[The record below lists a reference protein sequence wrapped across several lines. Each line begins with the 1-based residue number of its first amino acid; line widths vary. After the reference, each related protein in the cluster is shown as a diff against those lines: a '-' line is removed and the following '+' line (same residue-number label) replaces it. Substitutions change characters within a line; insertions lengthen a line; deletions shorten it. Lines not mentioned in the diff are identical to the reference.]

1 VVDSGYQMQLTQ
13 DRNLDTVFLEAIPG
27 VNPQPTGGVL
37 YGGGIIMKKICILI
51 LATGVLFA
59 WSVKGVVAQQAGS
72 DAKRTAAGVGKLT
85 AEAAPKSHGE
95 PVTRR
100 WVEQRWILDNV
111 IRSVGMDWDQP
122 RSAYIAAS
130 CGAEASSDMAGI
142 RQRIQKYADASP
154 AFEASARRR
163 EARAKAA
170 EEAQE
175 QVTARENYCIA
186 AMFWAAAQ
194 WPIDENNEKNKFY
207 NQRKRECYIKYA
219 KLADRH
225 VEEVWVPL
233 EGGKSLPA
241 WLHLPPGYRGGR
253 IPVVISIPGMDS
265 FKEMGVAMYG
275 DRWLNRGIAVLA
287 IDGPGQY
294 ESAVLGIHFS
304 MAAWAATGKAA
315 VDWLIKR
322 QEIDPGRIGIY
333 GSSFGSFFSTIA
345 AANEPRIRA
354 VAVSATC
361 FEPGFHSIFEEAS
374 PTFKMRFMYMS
385 GFTDESKFDE
395 FRKSMTWEGYAE
407 KIRAPYLCIAGEADE
422 LSPLPHTDK
431 LMNTLQGPKRLV
443 VYQDARHAIVG
454 VPAVSLGPNPPT
466 VVADWMLAALN
477 GKPFVSERW
486 YVESTGRVVKT
497 PY

>member
-1 VVDSGYQMQLTQ
+1 MYLYAGDWSC
-13 DRNLDTVFLEAIPG
+13 FLPG
-27 VNPQPTGGVL
+27 VSGSFCTTGWFGCEAR
-37 YGGGIIMKKICILI
+37 GGGSGK
-51 LATGVLFA
+51 TG
-59 WSVKGVVAQQAGS
+59 
-72 DAKRTAAGVGKLT
+72 
-85 AEAAPKSHGE
+85 AEAVTKSHGE

-100 WVEQRWILDNV
+100 WVEQRWVLDNV

-122 RSAYIAAS
+122 RSAYIAAP
-130 CGAEASSDMAGI
+130 CGAEASSDMAAI

-154 AFEASARRR
+154 AFEAAARRR
-163 EARAKAA
+163 EAKAKAA
-170 EEAQE
+170 EEAEE

-186 AMFWAAAQ
+186 TMFWAAAQ

-207 NQRKRECYIKYA
+207 NQRKRECYTKYA
-219 KLADRH
+219 KLADHR
-225 VEEVWVPL
+225 VEEVWIPL

-241 WLHLPPGYRGGR
+241 WFHLPPGYQGGR

-294 ESAVLGIHFS
+294 ESAVLDIYFS
-304 MAAWAATGKAA
+304 MRAWAATGKAA

-322 QEIDPGRIGIY
+322 QETDPGRIGIY
-333 GSSFGSFFSTIA
+333 GSSFGSFFATIA

-361 FEPGFHSIFEEAS
+361 FEPGFHTIFEEAS

-385 GFTDESKFDE
+385 GFTDENKFDE
-395 FRKSMTWEGYAE
+395 FRKSMTWEGHAE
-407 KIRAPYLCIAGEADE
+407 KIRMPYLCVAGEADE
-422 LSPLPHTDK
+422 LSPMQYTEK
-431 LMNTLQGPKRLV
+431 LMKTLQGPKRLV
-443 VYQDARHAIVG
+443 VYQDSRHAVAG
-454 VPAVSLGPNPPT
+454 VAATSLGPNSAT
-466 VVADWMLAALN
+466 LVADWMLAALN
-477 GKPFVSERW
+477 GKSFPSERW
-486 YVESTGRVVKT
+486 YVDATGRVAKT